1 MNTNIKLLISI
12 AITLSVVFLGYL
24 ANNNWQIVPG
34 VFITYGG
41 ISYKEYPNDDTAKAA
56 MQYSTYCAG
65 CHGQQMATY
74 VNHTWKI
81 GKTKS
86 GIFKAIKYGY
96 PNDGMPG
103 FEPTFSDR
111 EIHDLS
117 SYLLTGINIAQTQP
131 LKTKTPQ
138 SGLFATQLLTI
149 KTDTITSDIKMPW
162 CIAFL
167 PGGELLVT
175 DRDGKL
181 YKVKKGNPL
190 QEISGVPKVVAKG
203 QGGLF
208 DVLPHP
214 DFKNNH
220 QLYLSYSKPE
230 SAGSNKSTTAI
241 MLATLNGN
249 MLQNQQDIFVAKP
262 YSTTHHHYGGKMVF
276 GKDGCLYF
284 SVGERGNEKGNPQN
298 IGNDLG
304 KIHRIKADGTIPS
317 DNPFVGI
324 SNAKSSIYCYGNR
337 NPQGLALNPHTGAI
351 WENEHGPMGGDE
363 INIIEKGKNYGWPV
377 ITYGVNYN
385 GTSITDKTDM
395 PGMEQPIHFW
405 VPSIATSGLAFVDGT
420 NYKGWEGDV
429 LSGSLKFNWVS
440 RCHTEGDAILTE
452 ESMLAGIGRLR
463 DIRTSPD
470 GYIFVAVENPGYVF
484 KLLPVA
490 NKIDINK

>member
-1 MNTNIKLLISI
+1 MTIKKRLLISTVI
-12 AITLSVVFLGYL
+12 ILPVLFLVYL
-24 ANNNWQIVPG
+24 VNNNWHIVPG

-41 ISYKEYPNDDTAKAA
+41 INDKKYSRDDTVKAA
-56 MQYSTYCAG
+56 MQYSKYCAG
-65 CHGQQMATY
+65 CHGQEMATY

-81 GKTKS
+81 CKTKS
-86 GIFKAIKYGY
+86 AIFKAIKYGY

-117 SYLLTGINIAQTQP
+117 SYLLTGINNAQIQP
-131 LKTKTPQ
+131 LKNKPTQ
-138 SGLFATQLLTI
+138 SGLFITQKINI
-149 KTDTITSDIKMPW
+149 KIDTITTEINMPW

-167 PGGELLVT
+167 PDDELLVT

-181 YKVKKGNPL
+181 FRVIKGKPL
-190 QEISGVPKVVAKG
+190 QEISGVPQVVAKG

-214 DFKNNH
+214 DFKTNH
-220 QLYLSYSKPE
+220 LIYLSYSKPE
-230 SAGSNKSTTAI
+230 SEGSNKSTTAI

-249 MLQNQQDIFVAKP
+249 LLQNQQDIFVAKP

-276 GKDGCLYF
+276 GKDNFLYF
-284 SVGERGNEKGNPQN
+284 SVGERGNEKENPQS
-298 IGNDLG
+298 IANDLG
-304 KIHRIKADGTIPS
+304 KIHRINADGSIPS
-317 DNPFVGI
+317 DNPFAGI
-324 SNAKSSIYCYGNR
+324 GNAKSTIYCYGNR

-385 GTSITDKTDM
+385 GTPITDKTAM

-405 VPSIATSGLAFVDGT
+405 VPSIATSGLAFVDG
-420 NYKGWEGDV
+420 NRYKGWEGDV
-429 LSGSLKFNWVS
+429 LSGSLKFKWIS
-440 RCHTEGDAILTE
+440 RCHTEGNLITTE
-452 ESMLAGIGRLR
+452 ESMLTGIGRLR

-470 GYIFVAVENPGYVF
+470 GYIYVAVENPGYIF
-484 KLLPVA
+484 KLLPVG
-490 NKIDINK
+490 K

>member
-1 MNTNIKLLISI
+1 MTTNVKILVST
-12 AITLSVVFLGYL
+12 AIILSVLFLGYL
-24 ANNNWQIVPG
+24 FNNNGQIVPG

-41 ISYKEYPNDDTAKAA
+41 ISNIKYRNDDTSKVA

-65 CHGQQMATY
+65 CHGQEMASY
-74 VNHTWKI
+74 VNHAWKI

-86 GIFKAIKYGY
+86 AIFKAIKYGY

-117 SYLLTGINIAQTQP
+117 SYLLTGINNAQAQP
-131 LKTKTPQ
+131 LKNKTIQ
-138 SGLFATQLLTI
+138 SGLFTTQHQTI
-149 KTDTITSDIKMPW
+149 KLDTITSGIKMPW

-167 PGGELLVT
+167 PGDELLVT

-181 YKVKKGNPL
+181 YRVKKGTPL
-190 QEISGVPKVVAKG
+190 QEISGVPKVLAKG

-230 SAGSNKSTTAI
+230 NAGSNKSTTAI
-241 MLATLNGN
+241 LLATLNGN
-249 MLQNQQDIFVAKP
+249 RLQNTQDIFVAKP
-262 YSTTHHHYGGKMVF
+262 YSTTHHHYGGKMAF
-276 GKDGCLYF
+276 GKDGYLYF
-284 SVGERGNEKGNPQN
+284 SVGERGNEKENPQS

-304 KIHRIKADGTIPS
+304 KIHRIKSDGTIPA
-317 DNPFVGI
+317 DNPFAGI
-324 SNAKSSIYCYGNR
+324 GNAKSSIYCYGNR

-385 GTSITDKTDM
+385 GTSITDKTAM

-405 VPSIATSGLAFVDGT
+405 VPSIATSGLAFVDGSR
-420 NYKGWEGDV
+420 YKGWGGDV
-429 LSGSLKFNWVS
+429 LSGSLKFNWIS
-440 RCHTEGDAILTE
+440 RCHTEGNIITTE

-470 GYIFVAVENPGYVF
+470 GYIYVAVENPGYVF
-484 KLLPVA
+484 KLLLVA
-490 NKIDINK
+490 NNTYINK

>member
-1 MNTNIKLLISI
+1 MTIKKRLLISTVI
-12 AITLSVVFLGYL
+12 ILPVFFLVYL
-24 ANNNWQIVPG
+24 VNNNWHIVPG

-41 ISYKEYPNDDTAKAA
+41 INDKKYSSDDTVKAA
-56 MQYSTYCAG
+56 MQYSKYCAG
-65 CHGQQMATY
+65 CHGQEMATY

-86 GIFKAIKYGY
+86 AIFKAIKYGY

-117 SYLLTGINIAQTQP
+117 NYLLTGINNAQIQP
-131 LKTKTPQ
+131 PKNKPIQT
-138 SGLFATQLLTI
+138 GLFITQKINI
-149 KTDTITSDIKMPW
+149 KIDTITTEINMPW

-167 PGGELLVT
+167 PDDELLVT

-181 YKVKKGNPL
+181 YRVIKGKPL
-190 QEISGVPKVVAKG
+190 QEINGVPPVEAKG

-220 QLYLSYSKPE
+220 LLYLSYSKPE
-230 SAGSNKSTTAI
+230 STGSTKSTTAI

-249 MLQNQQDIFVAKP
+249 KLQNQQVIFVAKP

-276 GKDGCLYF
+276 GKDGYLYF
-284 SVGERGNEKGNPQN
+284 SVGERGNEKENPQS
-298 IGNDLG
+298 IANDLG
-304 KIHRIKADGTIPS
+304 QIHRIKADGSIPS
-317 DNPFVGI
+317 DNPFAGI

-385 GTSITDKTDM
+385 GTPITDKTAM

-405 VPSIATSGLAFVDGT
+405 VPSIATSGLAFVDG
-420 NYKGWEGDV
+420 NRYKGWENDV
-429 LSGSLKFNWVS
+429 LSGSLKFKWIS
-440 RCHTEGDAILTE
+440 RCHTVGNLITTE
-452 ESMLAGIGRLR
+452 ESMLTGIGRLR

-470 GYIFVAVENPGYVF
+470 GYIYVAVENPGYIF
-484 KLLPVA
+484 KLLPVG
-490 NKIDINK
+490 K